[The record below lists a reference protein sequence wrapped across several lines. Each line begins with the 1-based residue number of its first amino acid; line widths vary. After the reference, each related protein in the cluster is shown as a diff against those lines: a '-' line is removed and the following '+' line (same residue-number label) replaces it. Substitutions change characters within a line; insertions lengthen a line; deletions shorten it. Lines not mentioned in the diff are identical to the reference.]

1 MEKSQ
6 RAEIIKHLK
15 KYGSISSKT
24 AFERYGITRLSDI
37 IFKLRGK
44 GYVIVT
50 IPKTTKNRYQ
60 HRTDY
65 ALYKL
70 KKEPRHFQDGRD

>member
-6 RAEIIKHLK
+6 REEVVNHLK
-15 KYGSISSKT
+15 KYGTISSKT

-37 IFKLRGK
+37 IFRLRNS
-44 GYVIVT
+44 GYIIVT

-70 KKEPRHFQDGRD
+70 KSEPRH